1 MTWGQLLRAVLSTLF
16 GARARTLLSRLRDL
30 GRSLSSL
37 ARTVA
42 SPLLARWSQRAGR
55 GSEEPTPDEAAAP
68 TAEEAAGPDPAQPVQ
83 TFPEDTGKPRRVGF
97 LVWVWAVLVLVA
109 EGALRRI
116 QALAR
121 IHRRTR
127 MDGVRTAEGG
137 G

>member
-42 SPLLARWSQRAGR
+42 SPLLARGSQRAGR

-97 LVWVWAVLVLVA
+97 LVWGVGGTRAGGRRSAASDPSLSPNPPK
-109 EGALRRI
+109 EG
-116 QALAR
+116 
-121 IHRRTR
+121 
-127 MDGVRTAEGG
+127 V
-137 G
+137 